1 MSSRPSSSH
10 SSSGIPKIEV
20 IGHSRLGLPLF
31 SHTWSR
37 PQAPRVLILGG
48 VHGDEVEGVAL
59 AQALLAEAIST
70 MAFGLHLN
78 VQIITEVNPDG
89 VLLKTRG
96 NGARVDLNRNMD
108 TKDWSPIA
116 QTERYQP
123 GPHAMSEPETRHLAE
138 QILNTKP
145 HLVISLHSWKP
156 MLNVNDAPNSKLCSQ
171 VAESIAS
178 HTGDRIEPNIG
189 YSTPGCLG
197 TWAAL
202 ERGIPTLTY
211 EIERGLAL
219 NEVLRLHK
227 AAVIDGLRTLEKLV

>member
-1 MSSRPSSSH
+1 
-10 SSSGIPKIEV
+10 
-20 IGHSRLGLPLF
+20 
-31 SHTWSR
+31 
-37 PQAPRVLILGG
+37 
-48 VHGDEVEGVAL
+48 VAL

-70 MAFGLHLN
+70 AAFGLQHSLQN
-78 VQIITEVNPDG
+78 NLQISLQIITQVNPDG

-96 NGARVDLNRNMD
+96 NGAGVDLNRNMD

-123 GPHAMSEPETRHLAE
+123 GPHAMSEPEARHLAE
-138 QILNTKP
+138 QILNNKP
-145 HLVISLHSWKP
+145 QLIISLHSWKP
-156 MLNVNDAPNSKLCSQ
+156 MLNVNDAPNSKLCTQ
-171 VAESIAS
+171 VAESIAR

-219 NEVLRLHK
+219 NEVIRLHK

>member
-1 MSSRPSSSH
+1 MSSRPSSSQ
-10 SSSGIPKIEV
+10 SSSDVPNIQV
-20 IGHSRLGLPLF
+20 IGQSRLGLPLL

-37 PQAPRVLILGG
+37 EQAPRVLILGG

-70 MAFGLHLN
+70 AAFGLRLTL
-78 VQIITEVNPDG
+78 QFITEVNPDG
-89 VLLKTRG
+89 VLMKTRG
-96 NGARVDLNRNMD
+96 NGAGVDLNRNMD
-108 TKDWSPIA
+108 TQDWSPIA

-138 QILNTKP
+138 QILNNKP
-145 HLVISLHSWKP
+145 QLIISLHSWKP
-156 MLNVNDAPNSKLCSQ
+156 MLNVNDAPNSKLCTQ
-171 VAESIAS
+171 VAESIAR

-219 NEVLRLHK
+219 NEVIRRHK
-227 AAVIDGLRTLEKLV
+227 IAVIDGLRTLEKLV